1 MATIM
6 AHRGAATGNRS
17 AMPAPGRNRLAA
29 IVDAPWFTSTILAVI
44 VVNAIALGL
53 ETYPGIDDRW
63 GDALFLLNEVCLAI
77 FVVELA
83 LRIASYLPR
92 PLGFFRDGWNVF
104 DFVVIGA
111 AFVPGVRESAT
122 LLRIVRLAR
131 VFRVVRFLPDVRVLL
146 AGVYR
151 SIPPLFS
158 IGLLT
163 AMLLFFYGM
172 IGWSLFH
179 DELPKDW
186 GTIGRAMLTLFVML
200 TLENFPTYMDAG
212 MEVHP
217 WSWVYFV
224 SFVLIAA
231 FIVINV
237 LIGIVLNSM
246 EEAREAER
254 RQAVRDRLGV
264 EGRPSELVDVEAH
277 APVVERIALLRTAL
291 DELETEL
298 STGGATP
305 AEPEGSASRRP
316 RPGEA

>member
-1 MATIM
+1 VDAQWFTWTIV
-6 AHRGAATGNRS
+6 TVIVLN
-17 AMPAPGRNRLAA
+17 A
-29 IVDAPWFTSTILAVI
+29 IV
-44 VVNAIALGL
+44 LGL
-53 ETYPGIDDRW
+53 DTYPTLHERW
-63 GDALFLLNEVCLAI
+63 GDQLFLLNELCLAV
-77 FVVELA
+77 FVVELV
-83 LRIASYLPR
+83 LRLASYLPR

-111 AFVPGVRESAT
+111 AFLPGVRESAT
-122 LLRIVRLAR
+122 LLRLVRLAR
-131 VFRVVRFLPDVRVLL
+131 LFRIVRLLPDVRVLL
-146 AGVYR
+146 SGVYR

-158 IGLLT
+158 IGLVT
-163 AMLLFFYGM
+163 ALLLFFYGM
-172 IGWSLFH
+172 IGWTLFH
-179 DELPKDW
+179 EELPKDW

-254 RQAVRDRLGV
+254 RKEVRERYPGR
-264 EGRPSELVDVEAH
+264 EGPVVDLDAS
-277 APVVERIALLRTAL
+277 APVVERIALLQAAL
-291 DELETEL
+291 DELELEL
-298 STGGATP
+298 SAGRSPERPVSGDTP
-305 AEPEGSASRRP
+305 VA
-316 RPGEA
+316 

>member
-1 MATIM
+1 
-6 AHRGAATGNRS
+6 
-17 AMPAPGRNRLAA
+17 MPAPRRNRLEQ
-29 IVDAPWFTSTILAVI
+29 IVDAQWFTWTIVTVI
-44 VVNAIALGL
+44 VINALALGL
-53 ETYPGIDDRW
+53 ETYLGIAERW
-63 GDALFLLNEVCLAI
+63 GDALYVLNDICLAI
-77 FVVELA
+77 FVLELA
-83 LRIASYLPR
+83 LRIASYFPR
-92 PLGFFRDGWNVF
+92 PVGFFRDGWNVF

-131 VFRVVRFLPDVRVLL
+131 VFRIVRLLPDVRVLL

-158 IGLLT
+158 VGLVT

-179 DELPKDW
+179 DELPQDW

-231 FIVINV
+231 FVVINL

-254 RQAVRDRLGV
+254 RKAVRERMGV
-264 EGRPSELVDVEAH
+264 AAAPVGVDDDAS
-277 APVVERIALLRTAL
+277 APVVERIAHLRSAL
-291 DELETEL
+291 DELEEEL
-298 STGGATP
+298 SA
-305 AEPEGSASRRP
+305 GSAGRNRSSP
-316 RPGEA
+316 

>member
-1 MATIM
+1 
-6 AHRGAATGNRS
+6 
-17 AMPAPGRNRLAA
+17 MPPPGRTRLAA
-29 IVDAPWFTSTILAVI
+29 IVDAPWFTWSIVAVI
-44 VVNAIALGL
+44 ILNALALGL
-53 ETYPGIDDRW
+53 ETYPGIATRW
-63 GDALFLLNEVCLAI
+63 GDALNTLNDVCLAI
-77 FVVELA
+77 FVVEL
-83 LRIASYLPR
+83 LVRLASYVPR
-92 PLGFFRDGWNVF
+92 PLRFFRDGWNVL

-111 AFVPGVRESAT
+111 AFIPGVRESAT

-131 VFRVVRFLPDVRVLL
+131 VFRIVRLLPDVRVLL

-158 IGLLT
+158 VGLVT

-172 IGWSLFH
+172 IGWTLFH
-179 DELPKDW
+179 DDLPKDW

-200 TLENFPTYMDAG
+200 TLENFPTYMEAG

-231 FIVINV
+231 FVVINL

-254 RQAVRDRLGV
+254 RKAVRERLGV
-264 EGRPSELVDVEAH
+264 AGPPPGIDADAS
-277 APVVERIALLRTAL
+277 APVVERIAILRNAL
-291 DELETEL
+291 DELEAEL
-298 STGGATP
+298 SAGTGA
-305 AEPEGSASRRP
+305 RRD
-316 RPGEA
+316 RG

>member
-1 MATIM
+1 
-6 AHRGAATGNRS
+6 
-17 AMPAPGRNRLAA
+17 
-29 IVDAPWFTSTILAVI
+29 
-44 VVNAIALGL
+44 
-53 ETYPGIDDRW
+53 
-63 GDALFLLNEVCLAI
+63 
-77 FVVELA
+77 
-83 LRIASYLPR
+83 
-92 PLGFFRDGWNVF
+92 
-104 DFVVIGA
+104 
-111 AFVPGVRESAT
+111 
-122 LLRIVRLAR
+122 
-131 VFRVVRFLPDVRVLL
+131 VRVLL

-158 IGLLT
+158 IALVT

-179 DELPKDW
+179 DELPEDW

-231 FIVINV
+231 FVVINV

-246 EEAREAER
+246 EEAREAEK

-264 EGRPSELVDVEAH
+264 EQGPTGVDEDAS
-277 APVVERIALLRTAL
+277 APVVERIALLRSAL

-298 STGGATP
+298 SAGVPATGDERRGA
-305 AEPEGSASRRP
+305 
-316 RPGEA
+316 